1 MAAIAAALG
10 VPERGERLVALLR
23 QRLASL
29 AALTAPLS
37 SGAPRVAHVEWM
49 APLMGS
55 GYWIAQCMEAAGCAM
70 VHGSKGG
77 HSQVLL
83 YLPSPAPTLTPTPTP
98 TPNPTPPP
106 NPTPTLNP

>member
-37 SGAPRVAHVEWM
+37 SAAPRVAHVEWM

-77 HSQVLL
+77 HSQVLASTSL
-83 YLPSPAPTLTPTPTP
+83 LADAELILLAPCVP
-98 TPNPTPPP
+98 
-106 NPTPTLNP
+106 